1 MSLEGLGNRVPL
13 SGRQVRPR
21 GACKAALRRSGAHC
35 SRGGLA
41 RHPHAGLTS
50 PVCRQHTL
58 SRGQAVALPHL
69 CNMLLAFA
77 RLNFRPEQEDR
88 FFGLVRP
95 HAPCPVPCRLPPGGQ
110 KALGGL
116 ATQAL
121 WGCLGQ
127 NANSQH
133 ASQVAQNGCRSRR
146 YSWSASETH
155 RLGRACHLGEGSD
168 PRPCRD
174 PPPRLCSPFVLF
186 DPSRGYKHIPMPWAR
201 SEQY

>member
-95 HAPCPVPCRLPPGGQ
+95 HAPCPVPCHLPPGGQ

-174 PPPRLCSPFVLF
+174 PPTPPLLPFCVV
-186 DPSRGYKHIPMPWAR
+186 
-201 SEQY
+201 